1 MNPVVQAQVSDFV
14 SVNAIEGRSSSEQF
28 EIYSIYSVLN
38 GGLGESIDPVEA
50 HLEGSEFGLDG
61 LAILVQG
68 RLVTNK
74 VEAEEAIEDIRSP
87 SIDFHFFQSKTGTS
101 FDYGNMSK
109 FFDSIA
115 GFFDSSMKGESPQL
129 DDLLDAKDFL
139 YEHGIGR
146 RNPGIHAYY
155 VCTGNYDRPARL
167 EKLISNT
174 RTQWSDLNIF
184 DPDRQKIEMVG
195 ARELQRLYRAAA
207 SSVEST
213 IDFPRNVVL
222 PAHGSVEEA
231 YIGYL
236 TADQL
241 LNIISI
247 RGDDGEISEIN
258 KSVFFDN
265 IRDFDPDSKINK
277 DISAT
282 LAAGEGSDFVFRN
295 NGITVVSKS
304 IDRTGDKFRIED
316 YQIVNG
322 CQTSNIVFNNRGNV
336 NEVNIPFRLIGTKD
350 DNFISSIIAGTN
362 RQNSVRE
369 EQFWALR
376 PFMKNFE
383 EYCSSLD
390 DEHKIFFERRE
401 NQFRG
406 QKVEKARIVQPSTL
420 MKVVAATILHQPNRS
435 ARDYRGISAEYQ
447 DRLFQDDHDVRLY
460 YAACYL
466 NYKLDFLWRNQRL
479 DNGLKIYRFYI
490 LSGIGSKVIGAG
502 DVFNK
507 RKADIENAAAELVA
521 LCDDETRLKAAI
533 NNISDVVQ
541 LRVKSIA
548 GDGSR
553 ERLRDA
559 IRSESFAKSFDA
571 DLAAAKFK
579 I

>member
-1 MNPVVQAQVSDFV
+1 VNPVVQAQVSDFV